1 MQWSLFLLVLMGH
14 CPFSTCHFYE
24 YHFIEENKT
33 WDEAQLYCREKYTDL
48 ATVYNMTD
56 MKRLHNSSAA
66 QAWIGL
72 YNNTTGEKEWHWS
85 LPGVEY
91 NDTHTLWNKDEPNDK
106 TGHENCVSMDTARKL
121 FDIVCDR
128 EYSFICYNESSS
140 VKYHLIEEKKNWTQA
155 QSYCREHHTD
165 LVSGERQLQDNELKE
180 ETNKSQMKAMNN
192 NQNLW
197 IGLFRDTWTWSDG
210 SNFPFRHWDQ
220 GPFGD
225 GQGQKNCTFL
235 KTSGKWG
242 SDRCHERKP
251 FFCYEDKLI
260 LIQQNMTWV
269 EAFYHCREKYCD
281 LVSIT
286 DVHQQRWVQQRA
298 KNASS
303 PFVWLGMR
311 YTCTLDFWFWV
322 SDETADYLN
331 WESEE
336 KTDDCDFSGAMETG
350 GHYKWI
356 KKMDSEKFN
365 FICSDF

>member
-1 MQWSLFLLVLMGH
+1 MLVALTLQYFLSVGH

-24 YHFIEENKT
+24 YHFIEETKT
-33 WDEAQLYCREKYTDL
+33 WDEAKSYCREKYTDL

-56 MKRLHNSSAA
+56 IKRLRNLAA
-66 QAWIGL
+66 QTKAWIGL
-72 YNNTTGEKEWHWS
+72 YNNKTGEKEWHWS

-91 NDTHTLWNKDEPNDK
+91 NETHTLWKEGEPNDVK
-106 TGHENCVSMDTARKL
+106 GSENCVSMNTALKL
-121 FDIVCDR
+121 YDFPCKQAK
-128 EYSFICYNESSS
+128 SFICYDESSS
-140 VKYHLIEEKKNWTQA
+140 DKYHLINKDKKWTQA
-155 QSYCREHHTD
+155 QSYCREYHTD
-165 LVSGERQLQDNELKE
+165 LVSGERQLQDVELTEEKNMTKE
-180 ETNKSQMKAMNN
+180 KQ
-192 NQNLW
+192 LW

-210 SNFPFRHWDQ
+210 SIFSFRHWDHESFRDGK
-220 GPFGD
+220 GPN
-225 GQGQKNCTFL
+225 KCVLL

-242 SDRCHERKP
+242 TDQCHERKP
-251 FFCYEDKLI
+251 FFCYKDKLI
-260 LIQQNMTWV
+260 LIQQNKTWV
-269 EAFYHCREKYCD
+269 EAFDYCREKHRD

-311 YTCTLDFWFWV
+311 YTCTLGFWFWV
-322 SDETADYLN
+322 SDETADYSN

-336 KTDDCDFSGAMETG
+336 KTDDCDLSGAMETG
-350 GHYKWI
+350 GQYKWI